1 MRNLFSTLVILVFI
15 LLFTACQPNAPAKQ
29 DNSTSPTQMATSTP
43 EPSSTPTKSPPKVT
57 NTPWPKPPNFTPTPP
72 YGNQSWRFEMIPTA
86 NRIVDDQYTNSDWDD
101 FINGQARNLAVA
113 SPFFWEY
120 AELPD
125 QTRYAEI
132 EDYYIK
138 TAQKH
143 GYKLGNSVQGVTK
156 AGQNTYLLTFVK
168 GSGVDASRVVL
179 EFWAKTPDYPANLMI
194 LYSNP

>member
-1 MRNLFSTLVILVFI
+1 MRNIFSTLGILIFI
-15 LLFTACQPNAPAKQ
+15 LIFTACQPNAPVKQ
-29 DNSTSPTQMATSTP
+29 DASSSPTQVATTNP
-43 EPSSTPTKSPPKVT
+43 EPPSMPTKSPPKQT
-57 NTPWPKPPNFTPTPP
+57 DTPRLTPPIYTPSSP
-72 YGNQSWRFEMIPTA
+72 YGNQSWRFEMIPTG

-138 TAQKH
+138 IAQKH

>member
-101 FINGQARNLAVA
+101 F
-113 SPFFWEY
+113 
-120 AELPD
+120 D
-125 QTRYAEI
+125 
-132 EDYYIK
+132 
-138 TAQKH
+138 
-143 GYKLGNSVQGVTK
+143 
-156 AGQNTYLLTFVK
+156 
-168 GSGVDASRVVL
+168 
-179 EFWAKTPDYPANLMI
+179 
-194 LYSNP
+194 